1 MVHPGRAWQHLAS
14 VWKPV
19 APFAGSK
26 WVAPSEIR
34 EVKREN
40 HVGDD
45 GFAGG
50 NMAGAEECRIKGSKS
65 DGQGLREERQRYG
78 NGENRKKSIKEGGLE
93 VNTAGILYI
102 RGI

>member
-1 MVHPGRAWQHLAS
+1 MVHPGLAWQHLAS

-26 WVAPSEIR
+26 WADASEIR

-50 NMAGAEECRIKGSKS
+50 TWTGRRNVG
-65 DGQGLREERQRYG
+65 
-78 NGENRKKSIKEGGLE
+78 
-93 VNTAGILYI
+93 
-102 RGI
+102 

>member
-34 EVKREN
+34 EAKREN
-40 HVGDD
+40 HTWNDGCVGGGTNMD
-45 GFAGG
+45 GS
-50 NMAGAEECRIKGSKS
+50 EECRIKGSKC

-78 NGENRKKSIKEGGLE
+78 NGENRKKKHK
-93 VNTAGILYI
+93 
-102 RGI
+102 RGRIGDEYRRIFVH